1 MAASKP
7 PRDGAQGLTTRLVE
21 QALALRWDDLS
32 SDARTVARSCVVDWM
47 ACSFAA
53 LEEPVAA
60 IVGGAIAE
68 EGSHRQ
74 ATLLGGRGKAST
86 LQAALYNGA
95 LSHALDYDD
104 VNLTVPGHM
113 SVAILPA
120 VFALAEHRGA
130 TGEALLEAFVAGY
143 ETACRVGALVEPA
156 HYANGFHATGT
167 IGSIGAAVACARL
180 LQLPREK
187 ACHALGIAATQA
199 AGLKAMFGSMTK
211 PLHAGLAAQAGLR
224 AALLAARGLTSRD
237 DALECRQGF
246 AQVHGSDFHVDHALA
261 SPAGGA
267 HLLANLFKFHAAC
280 YSTHSTI
287 EAISA
292 LRERHGIAPQAVE
305 HISVTAGEG
314 CSICNIQQPATAL
327 EAKFSLRATAAFALL
342 GISTSELGTWGRVTE
357 PEVIDVRDRVR
368 ITLVPGM
375 SLSESE
381 VAIALRDGRE
391 HKLHVDCGVP
401 MADKQVQWR
410 KVADKFHALAAPV
423 LGQGNAQ
430 SLMGAL
436 QGLERER
443 ELAPVMRLCSAG

>member
-1 MAASKP
+1 
-7 PRDGAQGLTTRLVE
+7 
-21 QALALRWDDLS
+21 
-32 SDARTVARSCVVDWM
+32 
-47 ACSFAA
+47 
-53 LEEPVAA
+53 
-60 IVGGAIAE
+60 
-68 EGSHRQ
+68 
-74 ATLLGGRGKAST
+74 
-86 LQAALYNGA
+86 
-95 LSHALDYDD
+95 
-104 VNLTVPGHM
+104 
-113 SVAILPA
+113 
-120 VFALAEHRGA
+120 
-130 TGEALLEAFVAGY
+130 LLEAFVAGY

-342 GISTSELGTWGRVTE
+342 GISTSEHGTWGRVTE